1 MATGPPPDATAFS
14 PQRGS
19 SISGKGFVI
28 NLSTCISC
36 EAESPLKCCS
46 KRIDRNGWN
55 GTTAACSFFSDG
67 DSRRRAVCTNNN
79 KRRVSAAAAT
89 SSPRLLSYLHR
100 NHPML
105 PRNCRYGGGGLT
117 SSSSRRDVLYCCG
130 HCGYALNLSSS
141 DRDTANIGAEYGRF
155 IKKGVVSFA
164 TIDESRF
171 TQTDDLRCLPYFRS
185 PRSWGI
191 RRRRTRLLCRG
202 CGLLIGVATYAGD
215 EFAASSPSGGSS
227 SEGNDA
233 ETTSGSFRKYKIRI
247 GALQPSDDD
256 AAAPFFT

>member
-1 MATGPPPDATAFS
+1 
-14 PQRGS
+14 
-19 SISGKGFVI
+19 
-28 NLSTCISC
+28 
-36 EAESPLKCCS
+36 
-46 KRIDRNGWN
+46 
-55 GTTAACSFFSDG
+55 
-67 DSRRRAVCTNNN
+67 
-79 KRRVSAAAAT
+79 
-89 SSPRLLSYLHR
+89 
-100 NHPML
+100 ML

-155 IKKGVVSFA
+155 IRKGVVSFA